1 MHRVRPF
8 KYKNKCELF
17 DNVLEKEKMDRIM
30 ANKRFVLREKVI
42 DIFHEILYIPTTK
55 QCDFIFFHVSILGS
69 MECGKTRNDCFST
82 NVYKIYK
89 VRKRL
94 CRKIQR
100 NNWCRNT
107 ESTLGCK

>member
-55 QCDFIFFHVSILGS
+55 QCDFIFFMSVFLVQWNVERLEMIVSVLTYI
-69 MECGKTRNDCFST
+69 K
-82 NVYKIYK
+82 YIK
-89 VRKRL
+89 
-94 CRKIQR
+94 
-100 NNWCRNT
+100 
-107 ESTLGCK
+107 